1 MNIIIQI
8 LTINREISDNFH
20 NDDTLPKG
28 FLEAIDK
35 FLEIEDTGTYS
46 EDSKDK
52 MYEQILKG
60 LFDKLNEDEKKEL
73 VKWCKE
79 YNANA

>member
-1 MNIIIQI
+1 M
-8 LTINREISDNFH
+8 TINHEITDNFH
-20 NDDTLPKG
+20 NDDTMPKG
-28 FLEAIDK
+28 FLESIDK

-52 MYEQILKG
+52 MYDQILKI

-73 VKWCKE
+73 VKWCKD
-79 YNANA
+79 YNAND

>member
-1 MNIIIQI
+1 M
-8 LTINREISDNFH
+8 TINREIYDNFH

-28 FLEAIDK
+28 FLESIDK

-73 VKWCKE
+73 VKWCKG

>member
-1 MNIIIQI
+1 M
-8 LTINREISDNFH
+8 TINHEISDNFH

-28 FLEAIDK
+28 FLESIDK